1 MADFALIKN
10 KIYSKGYYN
19 VAKRLGVQFSIYRS
33 ADGNNPIKIGNF
45 LFNQLIS
52 IDQDWTYKKAKK
64 YGDPSWRFFPGNGL
78 ILQNFDYMVGP
89 DNTYFIS
96 DVNSNE
102 RLNPILCVECNTI
115 ITVTR
120 PTQPTGTG
128 AVGYGGYLPATA
140 TTLLTSC
147 PASVLEGTKGETNTL
162 KLPLD
167 TRSPYYKIL
176 LPYLGG
182 IQLRISDLVSL
193 PNGNRLVISSVELTG
208 LGWRLQAGSVAA

>member
-1 MADFALIKN
+1 MVDFARIQQ
-10 KIYSKGYYN
+10 KIYKGYGK
-19 VAKRLGVQFSIYRS
+19 AAIRLGTSHAIYRS
-33 ADGNNPIKIGNF
+33 TDGNNPIKIGNF
-45 LFNQLIS
+45 LFNQLVG
-52 IDQDWTYKKAKK
+52 IDQDYTYKKAKK
-64 YGDPSWRFFPGNGL
+64 YGDPTWQFLPENAL
-78 ILQNFDYMVGP
+78 LLQNFDYMVNQG
-89 DNTYFIS
+89 NTYFII
-96 DVNSNE
+96 DVMPTD